1 VRKIL
6 VVENDD
12 DNRDAMREALEDEGY
27 AVETAPD
34 GAAALA
40 RMVGEL
46 PALVV
51 TDLVM
56 QVMDGFEFVAEMA
69 RRGLR
74 PPVPI
79 LVVSGSPRALRR
91 LEEMAP
97 DGFVAKPWD
106 LAALLSEVA
115 RLAGP
120 PDGARRM

>member
-1 VRKIL
+1 MSPIAASREMVRKIL

-12 DNRDAMREALEDEGY
+12 GNRDAMREALEDEGY

-40 RMVGEL
+40 RLAGVL

-56 QVMDGFEFVAEMA
+56 QVMDGFEFVAELA

-74 PPVPI
+74 PAVPI
-79 LVVSGSPRALRR
+79 LVVSGSPRAL
-91 LEEMAP
+91 
-97 DGFVAKPWD
+97 
-106 LAALLSEVA
+106 
-115 RLAGP
+115 
-120 PDGARRM
+120 